1 VVIFAD
7 LETQVGDPSANRT
20 LAAGAT
26 FTFILYQQRTGAD
39 GSLVP
44 YAAVYRNTPTAPNL
58 ICSASGLTP
67 ITSTM
72 TAYTL
77 TCPVGAGG
85 LTLVPSDRLY
95 LAVGVQ
101 IGTAPTTTATASLG
115 LEGALNGPNDSRM
128 VVPWP

>member
-1 VVIFAD
+1 
-7 LETQVGDPSANRT
+7 